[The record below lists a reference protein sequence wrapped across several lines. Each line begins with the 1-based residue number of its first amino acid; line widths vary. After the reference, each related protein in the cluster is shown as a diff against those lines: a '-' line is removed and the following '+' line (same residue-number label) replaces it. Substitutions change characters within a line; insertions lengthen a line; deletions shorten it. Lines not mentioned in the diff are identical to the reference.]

1 MSQTSPSEIQY
12 LFKGMHFYV
21 SRDYMHLGAIS
32 LSPLLS
38 HPVWGIVLYFISH
51 HLWCVF
57 LLYFVV
63 PVYGVYIWCRSGM
76 FLQWTSSTLGLL
88 PCNSYLRVLALLA
101 NFLVKGSSKGDYHL
115 RAPYRD
121 APFLVIVVPL
131 LGPLQ
136 WGTSPFQ
143 EDVTQATTLG
153 LLLCK
158 SYLRVLA
165 LLANFLVKGSS
176 KGDYHLRAP
185 YWDAPFLVVVVPL
198 LGPLQWGTY
207 PFIGGCYLGRQFY
220 TSVFG
225 TLCQGAPTMGDI
237 SFLRRM
243 LPWSLWPP
251 LMQKLPTGAGAAG
264 ELPCE
269 GIQSGRNA
277 TNLLGPLLGSLSWQ
291 QFKWYPFW
299 GP

>member
-121 APFLVIVVPL
+121 APFLV
-131 LGPLQ
+131 
-136 WGTSPFQ
+136 
-143 EDVTQATTLG
+143 
-153 LLLCK
+153 
-158 SYLRVLA
+158 
-165 LLANFLVKGSS
+165 
-176 KGDYHLRAP
+176 
-185 YWDAPFLVVVVPL
+185 VVVPL